1 MKLTISLTAV
11 VIALLGVAVAMS
23 GWVRP
28 PLDSVQTGFRG
39 LAMEEIINPREE
51 VKSRAE
57 NAAPEALDPPEP
69 GGDSAASVYENLQV
83 LGHLSQ
89 NEFDRLML
97 AITEWVAP
105 EEEGCLYCHNEENLA
120 ADDVYTK
127 IVARK
132 MIEMTW
138 YINSDWTDHV
148 GEVGVTCYTC
158 HRGNPV
164 PTNTW
169 TEDKGPPQAGGMA
182 AGRAGQNLAAESVG
196 LTSLP
201 YDPFSAYLARK
212 DEIRVIG
219 NQALP
224 GPPGAS
230 IQQTEATYGLMI
242 HMSEALG
249 VNCTL
254 CHNSRSFAEWD
265 QSTPQRT
272 TAWYGLNMVK
282 DLNAKY
288 LDPLQPVFPANRLG
302 PLGDVKKTNCAT
314 CHNGVQKPLYGA
326 NMLKDYPTL
335 KGAGN

>member
-1 MKLTISLTAV
+1 MKLTVSLSAV
-11 VIALLGVAVAMS
+11 VIALLGIAVAAS

-28 PLDSVQTGFRG
+28 PLDSIQLGFRG
-39 LAMEEIINPREE
+39 LGMEEIVNPRAEAKLE
-51 VKSRAE
+51 AE
-57 NAAPEALDPPEP
+57 NQAPEALDPPEP
-69 GGDSAASVYENLQV
+69 GGPSAASVYENLQV
-83 LGHLSQ
+83 LGDLSQ

-105 EEEGCLYCHNEENLA
+105 EEGCLYCHNDENLA

-127 IVARK
+127 VVARK
-132 MIEMTW
+132 MIEMTRH
-138 YINSDWTDHV
+138 INSDWTNHV

-164 PTNTW
+164 PKNTW
-169 TEDKGPPQAGGMA
+169 TEDPGPKQASGMSA
-182 AGRAGQNLAAESVG
+182 SLKGQNIASSTVG
-196 LTSLP
+196 VTSLP
-201 YDPFSAYLARK
+201 YDPFTAYLARK

-224 GPPGAS
+224 GKPGAS

-242 HMSEALG
+242 HMSDALG

-254 CHNSRSFAEWD
+254 CHNSRSFFSWD
-265 QSTPQRT
+265 QSSPQRT

-288 LDPLQPVFPANRLG
+288 LDPLKPVFPAERLG

-326 NMLKDYPTL
+326 NMLKDFLEL
-335 KGAGN
+335 KGASN